1 MSNNIFGDEWRACLR
16 EHFKYVVQ
24 HDTRTTLESLRV
36 ALLQG
41 NPPVFT
47 EDELRELYIE
57 ATLRAEDLPDGF
69 VPEALLDS
77 YEQLQAA
84 APEVPE
90 NPAHPLECQCPACIE
105 LNHIP
110 HDADGQPLDA
120 DARAELE
127 EEQRAVRDSDAD
139 TDDDAPQQLSL
150 F

>member
-1 MSNNIFGDEWRACLR
+1 MTNNVFGDEWRECLR

-41 NPPVFT
+41 DPPVFT
-47 EDELRELYIE
+47 EDELRDLYIE
-57 ATLRAEDLPDGF
+57 ATLRAEDLPDDF
-69 VPEALLDS
+69 VPEVLLES

-84 APEVPE
+84 APDLPE
-90 NPAHPLECQCPACIE
+90 NPAHPLECQCPACVE
-105 LNHIP
+105 LNRVP

-120 DARAELE
+120 DALAELD
-127 EEQRAVRDSDAD
+127 EEQRHTGQDDPD
-139 TDDDAPQQLSL
+139 TPQQLSL